1 MLRCLH
7 LIATKRDMTGFEDSI
22 CKRQRSYYTRNALK
36 ALVFWVSRNDLL
48 GTSGKAADFD
58 SAIRMPD
65 PS

>member
-1 MLRCLH
+1 
-7 LIATKRDMTGFEDSI
+7 MTGFEDSI

-58 SAIRMPD
+58 STIRMPD